1 MSDGLLFSRS
11 GGHNKIQEISTQAF
25 AINAKP
31 HAGKPPAWSPKE
43 KEREREENK
52 AQLRFKAWGKFI
64 WSCAKCLP
72 PISIRKLWVGNQK
85 KPVKPRNFS
94 GCTSLDASRVW
105 PVLLTFLVL
114 EDIDQN
120 ARPTL
125 GHLQCISVRMLLAI
139 SGSQLDIKA
148 SLSVPEDKLHQLPI
162 LLELRVPRQ
171 MLPRMV
177 LPPSRRRR
185 RRQTGS
191 SNSTSRQYFYKN

>member
-1 MSDGLLFSRS
+1 MVTKGER
-11 GGHNKIQEISTQAF
+11 
-25 AINAKP
+25 
-31 HAGKPPAWSPKE
+31 
-43 KEREREENK
+43 EREREENK